1 MIEIPHHILIR
12 KEQAMTKGERIKNA
26 RLSAGLSQVELA
38 QKIHTTKQN
47 IYKYET
53 GIITNIPSDKIE
65 AMASVLDV
73 TPEYLMG
80 WEDFKAGQ
88 TAKYLKELPE
98 GWTQLHGMTYEI
110 PPEETKELAQ
120 LLKDFSELT
129 RDQQLTVLALIHSM
143 TPNKE
148 N

>member
-1 MIEIPHHILIR
+1 
-12 KEQAMTKGERIKNA
+12 MTIGERIKSA

-38 QKIHTTKQN
+38 QKVHTTKQN

-53 GIITNIPSDKIE
+53 GIITNIPSDKVE
-65 AMASVLDV
+65 AMASALDV
-73 TPEYLMG
+73 SAAYLMG
-80 WEDFKAGQ
+80 WDHFESHAEDYMKDLPNDWIHMLGGGQEPPKETKQLLEDFSK
-88 TAKYLKELPE
+88 
-98 GWTQLHGMTYEI
+98 
-110 PPEETKELAQ
+110 
-120 LLKDFSELT
+120 LT